1 MWSLGCV
8 FLEIW
13 TVLKEESVSR
23 LYTHLEGPGSVLSHY
38 YLNPSGVSSWLS
50 TLGSKGLNSD
60 NAPRSWISNLMQ
72 EDQKTRWTAH
82 MLLEAIV
89 EVNSDPETKF
99 IFSGLC
105 CIDDLESTESVHSW
119 ASVIDLA
126 QPLDSVSFQEPMDNV
141 QLESAITSESSP
153 EPLVGTSA
161 GMPPR
166 SSSDNP

>member
-1 MWSLGCV
+1 M
-8 FLEIW
+8 
-13 TVLKEESVSR
+13 KEESVSK
-23 LYTHLEGPGSVLSHY
+23 LYTHIEEPGSMLSHY

-50 TLGSKGLNSD
+50 ILGSEGLNSD

-72 EDQKTRWTAH
+72 EDRKTRWTAH

-105 CIDDLESTESVHSW
+105 CIDDLESAESVHSW

-153 EPLVGTSA
+153 EPLVGTSV